1 VLDANVGGKLFV
13 TVGFVLPLHFIKRM
27 ASERTRRI
35 ELPVTLSKTVA
46 LKIRVRNPF
55 EFAWYEVLQVGHE
68 TAWKSGK
75 YLIYGKGHWVSLP
88 ET

>member
-1 VLDANVGGKLFV
+1 
-13 TVGFVLPLHFIKRM
+13 
-27 ASERTRRI
+27 
-35 ELPVTLSKTVA
+35 
-46 LKIRVRNPF
+46 
-55 EFAWYEVLQVGHE
+55 VGHE